1 MGRDTLMPER
11 TEETIEQLANTVAE
25 EMDYNDMVSY
35 VYDSLVTMYELNL
48 DLFNEDWEN
57 TFGENDD

>member
-1 MGRDTLMPER
+1 MPER